1 MHGVITLCCLFP
13 RLAFERSLELDPRCV
28 GALVG
33 LALLE
38 LNSKQVKNC
47 TRKLQVMDLHTEGV
61 GSGDETGKLH
71 VTDLHTEGVGS
82 GDETGKLHVTDL
94 HTEGVG
100 SGDETGKLHVTS

>member
-71 VTDLHTEGVGS
+71 VTGLHAEGGVWGR
-82 GDETGKLHVTDL
+82 DWETACYVLVSSPDPTLSRG
-94 HTEGVG
+94 
-100 SGDETGKLHVTS
+100 ETVW